1 MSQTKMTPYQ
11 LQTQAKQVE
20 MNKAAAA
27 RLLTQLSNTLK
38 ANRVSSIQ
46 LVQTKTA

>member
-1 MSQTKMTPYQ
+1 MSQNKMTQYQ
-11 LQTQAKQVE
+11 SQTQAKQLE
-20 MNKAAAA
+20 LNKLAAA
-27 RLLTQLSNTLK
+27 RLLTQLSNSLK